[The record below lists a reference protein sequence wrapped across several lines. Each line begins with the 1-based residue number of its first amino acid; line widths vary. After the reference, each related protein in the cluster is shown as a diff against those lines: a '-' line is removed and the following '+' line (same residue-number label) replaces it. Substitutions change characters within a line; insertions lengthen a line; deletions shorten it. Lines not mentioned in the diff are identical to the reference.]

1 MNHLKDRNDI
11 MNIKFTKT
19 NQINEI
25 DEQSDVNNI
34 TNAMNDMSNFIEIS
48 QIILD
53 NNEMNKNGQIN
64 TSIESSQ
71 MNENKEK
78 SEIIG
83 RNKSTI
89 DHK

>member
-1 MNHLKDRNDI
+1 
-11 MNIKFTKT
+11 MNIKLTNT

-25 DEQSDVNNI
+25 DEQSDVNNV
-34 TNAMNDMSNFIEIS
+34 TNVIIETINFIEIN
-48 QIILD
+48 QITFD
-53 NNEMNKNGQIN
+53 NNEINKNGQMN

-83 RNKSTI
+83 RNNSTI

>member
-1 MNHLKDRNDI
+1 
-11 MNIKFTKT
+11 MNIKLTNR

-25 DEQSDVNNI
+25 VQQSGVNNV
-34 TNAMNDMSNFIEIS
+34 TNAMNETSNFNEIS

-53 NNEMNKNGQIN
+53 NNEMNKNGQMN

-83 RNKSTI
+83 RNNSTI

>member
-1 MNHLKDRNDI
+1 MNHLTDRNDI
-11 MNIKFTKT
+11 INIKLTNT

-25 DEQSDVNNI
+25 DEQSDVNNV
-34 TNAMNDMSNFIEIS
+34 TNSIIETRNFIEIS

-53 NNEMNKNGQIN
+53 NNEMNKNVQIN
-64 TSIESSQ
+64 TSTESSQ

-83 RNKSTI
+83 RNN
-89 DHK
+89 

>member
-1 MNHLKDRNDI
+1 
-11 MNIKFTKT
+11 MNIKLTNT

-34 TNAMNDMSNFIEIS
+34 INSMNELNNFIEIS

-53 NNEMNKNGQIN
+53 NNEMNKNVQIN

-78 SEIIG
+78 IKIID
-83 RNKSTI
+83 RNNSTI

>member
-1 MNHLKDRNDI
+1 
-11 MNIKFTKT
+11 MNIKLTNT

-25 DEQSDVNNI
+25 DEQSDVNNV
-34 TNAMNDMSNFIEIS
+34 TNVIIETINFIEIS

-53 NNEMNKNGQIN
+53 NNEMNKNVQIN
-64 TSIESSQ
+64 TSIKSSQ
-71 MNENKEK
+71 MNENEEK

-83 RNKSTI
+83 RNNSTI

>member
-1 MNHLKDRNDI
+1 
-11 MNIKFTKT
+11 MNIKFTNT

-34 TNAMNDMSNFIEIS
+34 INSMNELNNFIEIS

-53 NNEMNKNGQIN
+53 NNEMNKNVQIN
-64 TSIESSQ
+64 TSIKSSQ

-78 SEIIG
+78 
-83 RNKSTI
+83 
-89 DHK
+89 

>member
-1 MNHLKDRNDI
+1 MNQLKDRNDI
-11 MNIKFTKT
+11 MNIKLTNT

-25 DEQSDVNNI
+25 DEQSDENNI
-34 TNAMNDMSNFIEIS
+34 TNAMNETSNFNEIS

-53 NNEMNKNGQIN
+53 NNEMNENVQLN
-64 TSIESSQ
+64 TSIECSQ

-83 RNKSTI
+83 RNNSTI

>member
-1 MNHLKDRNDI
+1 
-11 MNIKFTKT
+11 
-19 NQINEI
+19 
-25 DEQSDVNNI
+25 
-34 TNAMNDMSNFIEIS
+34 
-48 QIILD
+48 
-53 NNEMNKNGQIN
+53 MNKNVQMN

-83 RNKSTI
+83 RNNLTI

>member
-1 MNHLKDRNDI
+1 
-11 MNIKFTKT
+11 MNIKLTNT

-25 DEQSDVNNI
+25 DEQSDVNNV
-34 TNAMNDMSNFIEIS
+34 TNSMNKTSNFIEIS

-53 NNEMNKNGQIN
+53 NNEMNKNVQMN
-64 TSIESSQ
+64 TSIKSSQ

-83 RNKSTI
+83 RNNSTI